1 MDRSPDPAIV
11 TPRRRFLA
19 ATIPAAGAV
28 LPGCSVS
35 ENGTSGGDPDSTGTA
50 PAGTPTA
57 TPGIAEMHEGS
68 PLVEVT
74 VDTGFSG
81 TVRLEGDCRNDTV
94 EVPPGETASFTRDS
108 DGEECSVSLVID
120 SETRYETHV
129 LGYQSYF
136 LTVDADGG
144 IDEEVVVV

>member
-11 TPRRRFLA
+11 TPRRGFLA

-28 LPGCSVS
+28 LPGCSVG
-35 ENGTSGGDPDSTGTA
+35 ENSTTGGDPDSTGTA

-81 TVRLEGDCRNDTV
+81 TVRLEGDCRNDAV

-108 DGEECSVSLVID
+108 DGEECSVNLAID